1 MPRADRSI
9 PILTGLII
17 AALYVIL
24 LIGFS
29 RESYMRRDAAARVN
43 GAGSS
48 LAVEDVAKRICRVE
62 RTASAAL
69 SPDLSER
76 PSCIT
81 PLDAIWPTRRTPP
94 RIASSIAFAFGN
106 MPSTMRCS
114 SRSRFR
120 PFRSVYEMIEL
131 GSSTRSRMPGAPV
144 HNMSFSADSAAP
156 MAKSTQ
162 GWRSGVDRKLPVT
175 NGK

>member
-43 GAGSS
+43 GVGHS

-69 SPDLSER
+69 SPDISER
-76 PSCIT
+76 QSCIT
-81 PLDAIWPTRRTPP
+81 PLDAAGRIVSEPVAPLTLEGLRR
-94 RIASSIAFAFGN
+94 A
-106 MPSTMRCS
+106 MREN
-114 SRSRFR
+114 
-120 PFRSVYEMIEL
+120 P
-131 GSSTRSRMPGAPV
+131 
-144 HNMSFSADSAAP
+144 
-156 MAKSTQ
+156 
-162 GWRSGVDRKLPVT
+162 
-175 NGK
+175 